1 MRFRIGFALGVVA
14 GVAAAPYLLRLVL
27 KYFDSAVPPLPY
39 VEPDPEW
46 LPIWIGSDDT
56 TSSTSATP
64 PQIKLRYN

>member
-46 LPIWIGSDDT
+46 MPFTYVPEAGT
-56 TSSTSATP
+56 TSAP
-64 PQIKLRYN
+64 PPIKSWSWN